1 MIVAA
6 IFFQIGENGQILD
19 EIIKTHFSNKNN
31 NKYSV
36 KNLCKIQYWDYIV
49 GSIIFSLSFSLGD

>member
-19 EIIKTHFSNKNN
+19 EIIKTHFSNNNN

-36 KNLCKIQYWDYIV
+36 KNLCKTQY
-49 GSIIFSLSFSLGD
+49 

>member
-1 MIVAA
+1 MIIAS

-36 KNLCKIQYWDYIV
+36 MNLCKTQYWDYMV
-49 GSIIFSLSFSLGD
+49 CSIKISLSFSLGD